1 MKKLLSVLLTILVVG
16 LTCNPVCTH
25 VHTEECGPDGV
36 NCTHECNPIEPYGR
50 IELPDE

>member
-25 VHTEECGPDGV
+25 VHTEECGLDGV